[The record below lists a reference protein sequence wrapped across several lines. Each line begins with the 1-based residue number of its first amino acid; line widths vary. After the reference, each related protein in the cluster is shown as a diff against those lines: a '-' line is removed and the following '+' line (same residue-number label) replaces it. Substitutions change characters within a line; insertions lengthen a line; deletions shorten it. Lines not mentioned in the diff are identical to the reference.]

1 MFFLFFSSLPA
12 ASLQK
17 AGCSYYKNV
26 SNAVHLDTQLAVLS
40 VYTLSY
46 ALFFFYQKYNLVRL
60 LLAFAWGFCLK
71 TGLPLAQFKKE
82 QIDLGTVWY
91 REVGVMAVVVVV
103 VGCGTGVSS
112 QSKLDLL

>member
-46 ALFFFYQKYNLVRL
+46 ALFFVLSKVQPSTPSVSFCLRL
-60 LLAFAWGFCLK
+60 LPQDKAAF
-71 TGLPLAQFKKE
+71 
-82 QIDLGTVWY
+82 GTV
-91 REVGVMAVVVVV
+91 
-103 VGCGTGVSS
+103 
-112 QSKLDLL
+112 